1 LAAYA
6 EEWSA
11 QSGVRIDVHAPRV
24 EERLPAA
31 TESAVYRV
39 VQEALTNIA
48 RHSGATHASLVL
60 ERRDG
65 RVVVVVEDDGR
76 GFDSESEAR
85 TGDAPGLGLRGI
97 RERVALLGGTVAI
110 ESTSGSGTSLY
121 VRIPMMKYSNG
132 SHDRD

>member
-1 LAAYA
+1 
-6 EEWSA
+6 
-11 QSGVRIDVHAPRV
+11 
-24 EERLPAA
+24 
-31 TESAVYRV
+31 
-39 VQEALTNIA
+39 
-48 RHSGATHASLVL
+48 
-60 ERRDG
+60 
-65 RVVVVVEDDGR
+65 VVEDDGR